1 MQNQIDPDQ
10 FEFMGMGEANTNPIL
25 LPPQQPMAPQSQQD
39 LGHLVFPQD
48 PSNTARGSL
57 MPYIGQVGP
66 DGKIIKGT
74 GQWALPSMVRDTI
87 NDLAL
92 TAMAPGMAAQGR
104 LATSD
109 LPAVANRMG
118 MTLAAG
124 GIGASTLAE
133 PELDA
138 NVLGSFR
145 GFHGTPHTFEPVD
158 HNPFGEFSDEKIGS
172 GEGAQAFGYGH
183 YVAGNPKTA
192 TQYQQSLAGDLPA
205 KFNGQAWTPSSK
217 VETDARNLLSSS
229 GWDLDEAK
237 QITAGGLKN
246 MQDLKANPE
255 GMSDF
260 LRANPDMVDK
270 GISDRSDLLDWL
282 NQHGS
287 KVEGPKGNMYHVEVR
302 PEEHELL
309 DWDQPLSQ
317 QSPHVLGK
325 LSDVLP
331 NIQAMSTAPD
341 KDLLGRSVY
350 HNLSNL
356 VGGPE
361 NASRYLNGKGIPGIK
376 YLDQFS
382 RGRPPEDQTRN
393 YTIFHPSNLKIV
405 GRNGEELAAQPVE
418 HDPFTHTA
426 TAVEH
431 DPFGAQPE

>member
-1 MQNQIDPDQ
+1 MQNQIDPEQ
-10 FEFMGMGEANTNPIL
+10 YEFMGMGEQGANPIL
-25 LPPQQPMAPQSQQD
+25 LPQAQPMAPPQQD
-39 LGHLVFPQD
+39 LGHLVFPAD
-48 PSNTARGSL
+48 PAGQARGSIL
-57 MPYIGQVGP
+57 PYIGQVGP
-66 DGKIIKGT
+66 DGRIIKGT
-74 GQWALPSMVRDTI
+74 AQWALPSMVRDTI

-92 TAMAPGMAAQGR
+92 TAMAPGYAAQGR
-104 LATSD
+104 LDPSD
-109 LPAVANRMG
+109 LPAVANRMA

-145 GFHGTPHTFEPVD
+145 GFHGTPHTFEPVE
-158 HNPFGEFSDEKIGS
+158 HNPFGEFSDQKIGS

-192 TQYQQSLAGDLPA
+192 EMYQHSLAGDLPA
-205 KFNGQAWTPSSK
+205 KFNGQVWTPTSK
-217 VETDARNLLSSS
+217 VETDARNLLSYS

-260 LRANPDMVDK
+260 HRANPDVVDK
-270 GISDRSDLLDWL
+270 AISDRSNLLDWL

-302 PEEHELL
+302 PDEHELL
-309 DWDQPLSQ
+309 DWDKPLSQ
-317 QSPHVLGK
+317 QSPHVLDK
-325 LSDVLP
+325 LKEIIP
-331 NIQAMSTAPD
+331 NIQTRSSALD
-341 KDLLGRSVY
+341 KDLMGRSVY
-350 HNLSNL
+350 HNLSNIM
-356 VGGPE
+356 GGSK
-361 NASRYLNGKGIPGIK
+361 NASRYLNDKGVPGIK

-382 RGRPPEDQTRN
+382 RSRPPEQQTRN

-405 GRNGEELAAQPVE
+405 GRNGKELAAQPVE
-418 HDPFTHTA
+418 HNPFTHSA
-426 TAVEH
+426 EAVEH
-431 DPFGAQPE
+431 DPFGGPQ